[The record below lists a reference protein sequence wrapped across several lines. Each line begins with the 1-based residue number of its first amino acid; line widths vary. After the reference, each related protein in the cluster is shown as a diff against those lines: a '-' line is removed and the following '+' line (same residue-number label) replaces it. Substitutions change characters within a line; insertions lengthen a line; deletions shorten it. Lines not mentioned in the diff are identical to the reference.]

1 MNQELI
7 DLFDSIDR
15 FLERIALALE
25 SGMST
30 RSAPNY
36 QAF

>member
-7 DLFDSIDR
+7 DLFNSIDR
-15 FLERIALALE
+15 SLERIALALE

-30 RSAPNY
+30 
-36 QAF
+36 